1 MKRLLIALCSVAV
14 LGAIPARAV
23 AAPIV
28 DGFWNPQNG
37 DGYFGDKNNSTPC
50 CMFNSYDF
58 GGSVNATGAMGFYND
73 GAGHLYIMFTQPLGI
88 VDNSYGTGSVG
99 WGGKEH
105 TFKALTNSDHAEI
118 VITDAKGN
126 TVWESHIDYLTESPK
141 DSNKY
146 VSLGNTGGDGKQVTG
161 DATALMAYATS
172 LQWNLAH
179 SCYAKD
185 PTTYAGLV
193 DTGSGKSLVDGNSPN
208 TGSATQPALSPNPG
222 SGNDGYGNILN
233 PCPAGK
239 TSDAVAGYGTPV
251 NWLFHVV
258 YEIEIDL
265 SKITGGINGIFD
277 VTVVH
282 DSPFKSD
289 TAVPCDDCGVNPLTT
304 VPEPGSLLLLG
315 TGALGLVGVLRNRRK
330 RQA

>member
-1 MKRLLIALCSVAV
+1 MKRLLIAICSVAV

-37 DGYFGDKNNSTPC
+37 DGYFGDKNNGSPC
-50 CMFNSYDF
+50 CFFNSYDF
-58 GGSVNATGAMGFYND
+58 GGSQNATGAMGFYND

-99 WGGKEH
+99 WGAKGHE
-105 TFKALTNSDHAEI
+105 FKALTNSDHAEI
-118 VITDAKGN
+118 VVTDAKG
-126 TVWESHIDYLTESPK
+126 TVVWDAKVDYITESPK
-141 DSNKY
+141 ASNLYK
-146 VSLGNTGGDGKQVTG
+146 SLGNVGGDGGQVVG
-161 DATALMAYATS
+161 DSTALMAYATS

-185 PTTYAGLV
+185 PATYSGLI
-193 DTGSGKSLVDGNSPN
+193 DTGSGKSAVDGNSPN
-208 TGSATQPALSPNPG
+208 TGSTTQPALSANPG
-222 SGNDGYGNILN
+222 FGNDGYGNRMN

-239 TSDAVAGYGTPV
+239 TSDAVAGYSTPV

-265 SKITGGINGIFD
+265 NKITGGINGIFD
-277 VTVVH
+277 VTVAH

-289 TAVPCDDCGVNPLTT
+289 IAAPCDDCVVNQLAA

-315 TGALGLVGVLRNRRK
+315 TGVLGLAGVMRHRRK